1 MCFTHLRVNLPG
13 PLQWPDIRCP
23 AQGSSMQPVGMRA
36 WPLLTQGGLALTS
49 PALGWSSELQLSCW
63 T

>member
-23 AQGSSMQPVGMRA
+23 AQGSSMQPVGMQCQ
-36 WPLLTQGGLALTS
+36 LDGGLAT
-49 PALGWSSELQLSCW
+49 PDPRWFGTDQPCPGVVI
-63 T
+63 